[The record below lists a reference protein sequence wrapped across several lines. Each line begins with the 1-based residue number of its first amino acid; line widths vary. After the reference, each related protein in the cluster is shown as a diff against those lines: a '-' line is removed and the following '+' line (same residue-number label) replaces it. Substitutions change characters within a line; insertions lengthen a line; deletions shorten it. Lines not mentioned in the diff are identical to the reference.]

1 MSYFLFGTIYALL
14 KLLIKIKKIM
24 LTIRNRPFNYLDD
37 FNSLIDNIFDDTQIL
52 SSNNYHFSQNEKEII
67 IELPLPGIEKKDL
80 ELSYSNGYLKIKY
93 ESKNNKNLNWVN
105 SFQENIEI
113 TEQIDE
119 NKINAKFKNGLM
131 VINIPKKIKVIKE
144 KIIEI
149 K

>member
-1 MSYFLFGTIYALL
+1 M
-14 KLLIKIKKIM
+14 LIKIKKIM

-52 SSNNYHFSQNEKEII
+52 SSNNNYHFSQNEKEII

>member
-1 MSYFLFGTIYALL
+1 
-14 KLLIKIKKIM
+14 M
-24 LTIRNRPFNYLDD
+24 LTIRNKPFNYFND

-52 SSNNYHFSQNEKEII
+52 SSNNNYHFSENEKEII
-67 IELPLPGIEKKDL
+67 IEFPLPGIEKKDI
-80 ELSYSNGYLKIKY
+80 ELSYSDGCLKIKY

-105 SFQENIEI
+105 NFEENIEI

-119 NKINAKFKNGLM
+119 NKINARFKKWVDGYKYS
-131 VINIPKKIKVIKE
+131 KKIKVIKE

>member
-1 MSYFLFGTIYALL
+1 M
-14 KLLIKIKKIM
+14 
-24 LTIRNRPFNYLDD
+24 
-37 FNSLIDNIFDDTQIL
+37 
-52 SSNNYHFSQNEKEII
+52 EKEII

-80 ELSYSNGYLKIKY
+80 ELSYSNCCLKIKY
-93 ESKNNKNLNWVN
+93 EPKNNKNLNWVN

>member
-1 MSYFLFGTIYALL
+1 M
-14 KLLIKIKKIM
+14 LIKIKKIM

-119 NKINAKFKNGLM
+119 NKINAKFKNGLL

>member
-1 MSYFLFGTIYALL
+1 M
-14 KLLIKIKKIM
+14 
-24 LTIRNRPFNYLDD
+24 
-37 FNSLIDNIFDDTQIL
+37 
-52 SSNNYHFSQNEKEII
+52 
-67 IELPLPGIEKKDL
+67 PLPGIEKKDL
-80 ELSYSNGYLKIKY
+80 ELSYSDGCLKIKY

-105 SFQENIEI
+105 NFQENIEI